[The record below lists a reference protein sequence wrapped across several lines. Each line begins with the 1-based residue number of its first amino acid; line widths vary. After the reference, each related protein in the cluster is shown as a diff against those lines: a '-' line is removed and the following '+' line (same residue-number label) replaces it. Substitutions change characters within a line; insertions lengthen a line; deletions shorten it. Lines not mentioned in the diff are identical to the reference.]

1 MGDVLKGQVGYVL
14 LDRGTIQNRVSQ
26 MGRQISDYYRTRV
39 SPDAPL
45 VVVAVLK
52 GSFIFAADLVR
63 ALDVPVR
70 IEFLG
75 VRSYG
80 DSTTSS
86 GVVQVTQDLSHS
98 IEAQEV
104 LVVEDIVD
112 TGLTCAFLL
121 EQMRSRRAQAVA
133 LCALLNKP
141 ARAVTP
147 VQIDFLGFT
156 IEDLFVVGYGL
167 DAAQRFRNLP
177 DLCVFQ
183 EDT

>member
-1 MGDVLKGQVGYVL
+1 MSEARGKVGHVLIGRTQIESRVL
-14 LDRGTIQNRVSQ
+14 ELGRTISAH
-26 MGRQISDYYRTRV
+26 YRSRV
-39 SPDAPL
+39 SPSAPL

-63 ALDVPVR
+63 ALDIPVR

-98 IEAQEV
+98 VEGQHV

-112 TGLTCAFLL
+112 TGLTCAFLI
-121 EQMRSRRAQAVA
+121 EQMQSRRAQSVA
-133 LCALLNKP
+133 LCSLLNKP
-141 ARAVTP
+141 ARAVVP

>member
-1 MGDVLKGQVGYVL
+1 M
-14 LDRGTIQNRVSQ
+14 LDI
-26 MGRQISDYYRTRV
+26 
-39 SPDAPL
+39 
-45 VVVAVLK
+45 
-52 GSFIFAADLVR
+52 
-63 ALDVPVR
+63 PVH

-80 DSTTSS
+80 DATTSS

-98 IEAQEV
+98 VEDQDV

-112 TGLTCAFLL
+112 TGLTSAFLL
-121 EQMRSRRAQAVA
+121 EQMRSRKARSVS
-133 LCALLNKP
+133 LCSLLNKP
-141 ARAVTP
+141 SRARVP
-147 VQIDFLGFT
+147 VPIDFLGFT

-183 EDT
+183 EGP

>member
-1 MGDVLKGQVGYVL
+1 MQELGVA
-14 LDRGTIQNRVSQ
+14 
-26 MGRQISDYYRTRV
+26 ISNHYRTRV
-39 SPDAPL
+39 SEQAPL

-63 ALDVPVR
+63 ALDIPVR

-86 GVVQVTQDLSHS
+86 GVVQVTQDLTYS
-98 IEAQEV
+98 IEEQDV
-104 LVVEDIVD
+104 LLVEDIVD
-112 TGLTCAFLL
+112 TGLTSAFLL
-121 EQMRSRRAQAVA
+121 EQMKSRRARSVS
-133 LCALLNKP
+133 LCSLLNKP
-141 ARAVTP
+141 SRAQVP
-147 VQIDFLGFT
+147 VPIDFLGFT
-156 IEDLFVVGYGL
+156 IDDLFVIGYGL

-183 EDT
+183 EDR